1 MSGGVFNQYGH
12 EAFHAAE
19 GGAVNHHRTVL
30 FVVLT
35 SIFELEAFGEVVVH
49 LDGTELPTASE
60 GILHHEVEFGAV
72 ECGFTIFDVCGESLF
87 FACLDDGLL
96 CSFPVLFG
104 ADVLFAV
111 HLVAEGNLSLIVLE
125 LQGLEDDEDDV
136 HDAEEFLLHLIW
148 AAEKVGIVLRKSAY
162 TGQTVELTALFIA
175 VDGSE
180 LCQTQ
185 GKVLVTAGFP
195 CVDGAV
201 VGAVHGLEEVLF
213 ALFWSGDG
221 TEGVLSVLGVVS

>member
-1 MSGGVFNQYGH
+1 M
-12 EAFHAAE
+12 
-19 GGAVNHHRTVL
+19 
-30 FVVLT
+30 
-35 SIFELEAFGEVVVH
+35 
-49 LDGTELPTASE
+49 
-60 GILHHEVEFGAV
+60 
-72 ECGFTIFDVCGESLF
+72 CGESLF

-125 LQGLEDDEDDV
+125 LQSLEDDEDDV
-136 HDAEEFLLHLIW
+136 HDAEEFLLYLVGT
-148 AAEKVGIVLRKSAY
+148 AEKVGVVLRKSAY
-162 TGQTVELTALFIA
+162 TGQTMELTALFVA

-185 GKVLVTAGFP
+185 GKVLVATGLP
-195 CVDGAV
+195 GVDSAV

-213 ALFWSGDG
+213 ALFGSGDG
-221 TEGVLSVLGVVS
+221 TERVLSVLGVVS